1 MLVLTGELE
10 QAKSAVV
17 SLNAPLVTED
27 VCKADAEQLE
37 SQRRILPPAKPLLGE
52 RYDAWLLRFCVVGYC
67 LLFMQN

>member
-27 VCKADAEQLE
+27 VCKADTEQLE

-52 RYDAWLLRFCVVGYC
+52 RCDA
-67 LLFMQN
+67 